1 MDLVQWQ
8 REWIMYGEILLADL
22 RNTKG
27 AISELPQ
34 SMTASHESDKHGN
47 VCLGLWRQNYHKTY
61 GFAGYN
67 KKAKT
72 IAQNAGI
79 QLG

>member
-1 MDLVQWQ
+1 
-8 REWIMYGEILLADL
+8 MYGEILLADL

-47 VCLGLWRQNYHKTY
+47 VWLGLLRQNYHNIYNFT
-61 GFAGYN
+61 GYN
-67 KKAKT
+67 INKNNCTECWYSIRIAKLR
-72 IAQNAGI
+72 NM
-79 QLG
+79 

>member
-1 MDLVQWQ
+1 
-8 REWIMYGEILLADL
+8 MYGEILLADL

-47 VCLGLWRQNYHKTY
+47 VCLGL
-61 GFAGYN
+61 
-67 KKAKT
+67 
-72 IAQNAGI
+72 
-79 QLG
+79 